1 MNSSVESGS
10 GCVQNKE
17 TAPKKRK
24 KKVKTHKDYCL
35 NLEVFRAKKSKSS
48 LFKMYDN
55 LPVHANAIR
64 VIRFLHGCYFKAG
77 NTKICPSVDSIRKAI
92 NLKTSRGVQ
101 KIIAKLVSE
110 GFLIVED
117 VFDPSKPKQP
127 QVTNEYHFAK
137 LMELHYKI
145 YFIKNQ
151 ISVLD
156 GHISGFHTTKM
167 MKDGA
172 KKSKDKKEKQ
182 LKGFLSDYEKM
193 KKEIAS
199 LPKRKLAISGQIFG
213 LRVAESKRKKKD
225 SGLQRFKL

>member
-24 KKVKTHKDYCL
+24 KKVKSHKDYCL
-35 NLEVFRAKKSKSS
+35 NFEVFRAKKSKSS

-64 VIRFLHGCYFKAG
+64 VIRFLHGCYFKTG

-92 NLKTSRGVQ
+92 NLKTNRGVQ

-117 VFDPSKPKQP
+117 VFDIENDKQK
-127 QVTNEYHFAK
+127 QGSNEYRFTRLMTGCERILDAENKIKK
-137 LMELHYKI
+137 LD
-145 YFIKNQ
+145 
-151 ISVLD
+151 V
-156 GHISGFHTTKM
+156 HINGPHTTLE
-167 MKDGA
+167 MK
-172 KKSKDKKEKQ
+172 KKAIYSRIKKEEELEE
-182 LKGFLSDYEKM
+182 LKKTL
-193 KKEIAS
+193 
-199 LPKRKLAISGQIFG
+199 
-213 LRVAESKRKKKD
+213 
-225 SGLQRFKL
+225 